1 MLHTG
6 FMVAYVRPSIAL
18 GVLAMTVANCSLALD
33 FESVQC
39 ASKTD
44 CTALGLENAECVG
57 SVCVAQGEGGSGG
70 SGGSAEGGGGS
81 APDPRWDCLDGFQ
94 QPTVEPQEMIEHF
107 YRFEVAT
114 ALPGT
119 PPQNLAVKVCN
130 QIDVECTTPVDMPTP
145 DANGALTLS
154 LASTFDGFLVVTA
167 ENMLTGFVLLQPTVK
182 LPQSEKVIRM
192 IDEPNFINLVEF
204 AGGTYDPMRGVGL
217 VLAVDCQD
225 DRAAEV
231 KLISPDADAQ
241 TQPFYFKDGAPN
253 IEETQTDEQGAGG
266 YLNLPINK
274 VIRLEMHRA
283 TTDELIGTTSFR
295 ARAGAIVYVPLG
307 PTEN

>member
-1 MLHTG
+1 
-6 FMVAYVRPSIAL
+6 
-18 GVLAMTVANCSLALD
+18 
-33 FESVQC
+33 
-39 ASKTD
+39 
-44 CTALGLENAECVG
+44 
-57 SVCVAQGEGGSGG
+57 
-70 SGGSAEGGGGS
+70 
-81 APDPRWDCLDGFQ
+81 
-94 QPTVEPQEMIEHF
+94 
-107 YRFEVAT
+107 
-114 ALPGT
+114 
-119 PPQNLAVKVCN
+119 
-130 QIDVECTTPVDMPTP
+130 
-145 DANGALTLS
+145 
-154 LASTFDGFLVVTA
+154 
-167 ENMLTGFVLLQPTVK
+167 VK

-204 AGGTYDPMRGVGL
+204 AGGTYDPLRGVGL

-231 KLISPDADAQ
+231 RLVSPDADAE
-241 TQPFYFKDGAPN
+241 TLPFYFKDGAPN

-266 YLNLPINK
+266 FLNLPVNK